1 MAIQKAQIQSS
12 KIIQNPKL
20 HTLQSLKVI
29 RLEHRTSSALPR
41 IDCSLHLANACH
53 KSVGPLARLHHRNRS
68 AFQPGHQDAA
78 VSQEFD
84 PWHSHLD
91 LLRSCVAE
99 RTVAGERHL
108 GTYNIVIALNCKKQT
123 TTSLTTQH
131 VANSNT
137 LEDQHTLPSRS
148 LLLVCNNM
156 QQLFFKM
163 PVYNAMQNPG
173 KPLLQHLCLVLI
185 FCCNID
191 TCHHMSALFSVSLST
206 CLYHVHRIFLV
217 VFTNPDDV
225 NLHSKGQ
232 QQYSIKH
239 FSISQVSH
247 PCGWHGH
254 IVFQLQRKR
263 KPKRQTS
270 KLRCK
275 VGDAQKVMVGFG
287 KEKWSLF
294 DLENLRADT
303 FLGE

>member
-1 MAIQKAQIQSS
+1 
-12 KIIQNPKL
+12 
-20 HTLQSLKVI
+20 
-29 RLEHRTSSALPR
+29 
-41 IDCSLHLANACH
+41 
-53 KSVGPLARLHHRNRS
+53 
-68 AFQPGHQDAA
+68 
-78 VSQEFD
+78 
-84 PWHSHLD
+84 
-91 LLRSCVAE
+91 
-99 RTVAGERHL
+99 
-108 GTYNIVIALNCKKQT
+108 
-123 TTSLTTQH
+123 
-131 VANSNT
+131 
-137 LEDQHTLPSRS
+137 
-148 LLLVCNNM
+148 
-156 QQLFFKM
+156 
-163 PVYNAMQNPG
+163 
-173 KPLLQHLCLVLI
+173 
-185 FCCNID
+185 
-191 TCHHMSALFSVSLST
+191 MSALFSVSLST

-303 FLGE
+303 FLGEQKRPTIMHQVSWCMMILKDEVGNLFCKTVSKKTWNVKENFAVEPHHAWTKATTTADVSPGSSPCGSPRSYQYPAVRFFDMRARTTYCDTMSSSIR

>member
-41 IDCSLHLANACH
+41 IDCSLHLANAWH

-68 AFQPGHQDAA
+68 VFEPGHQDAA

-185 FCCNID
+185 FVATLI
-191 TCHHMSALFSVSLST
+191 LVIT
-206 CLYHVHRIFLV
+206 CLLCSACHFQHVCTTFIAFSLLFLQ
-217 VFTNPDDV
+217 T
-225 NLHSKGQ
+225 LMT
-232 QQYSIKH
+232 SICTAKV
-239 FSISQVSH
+239 SSSTLSNISA
-247 PCGWHGH
+247 
-254 IVFQLQRKR
+254 FRKSATLAADMVTLSFNCR
-263 KPKRQTS
+263 ERESRRGRLRSYDAKLEMLKR
-270 KLRCK
+270 L
-275 VGDAQKVMVGFG
+275 
-287 KEKWSLF
+287 W
-294 DLENLRADT
+294 
-303 FLGE
+303 